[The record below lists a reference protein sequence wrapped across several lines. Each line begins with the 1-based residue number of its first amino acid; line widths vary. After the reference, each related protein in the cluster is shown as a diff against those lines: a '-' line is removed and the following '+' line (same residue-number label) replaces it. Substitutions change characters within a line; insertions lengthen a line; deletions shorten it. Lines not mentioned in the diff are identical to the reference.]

1 MVHVTFGRHHF
12 NSSKARRVQ
21 TAGEDHVGVE
31 SPFIKFIDGS
41 KDHSDLK
48 ADPRFGWSG
57 LYRTAAMYES
67 AKALIERNSLWS
79 FAVEKLSDRITAAGM
94 RHVRIDEL
102 SIALWTRPK
111 RSFRYGRLA
120 GHHIDER

>member
-1 MVHVTFGRHHF
+1 
-12 NSSKARRVQ
+12 
-21 TAGEDHVGVE
+21 
-31 SPFIKFIDGS
+31 
-41 KDHSDLK
+41 
-48 ADPRFGWSG
+48 
-57 LYRTAAMYES
+57 MYES

-120 GHHIDER
+120 GHQIDER